1 MEAVKGG
8 ESMVGTAR
16 GTGFGE
22 GFTGDSDGAM
32 AGGSWSRKDFLRLGG
47 LGLAGLTLIGGA
59 ACGGSGGGAN
69 QLTYWASQQAPTI
82 GQDKKI
88 LAGVAREF
96 ENKTGISVNIKVIG
110 WDDLW
115 NRITTAVSSGQGP
128 DVLNIGNT
136 WSPSLQA
143 SGVFLPFDQDPLNS
157 IGGKSKF
164 IQTAFDTSGAPGKTP
179 TSAPVYGLSYALFYN
194 KAMFEK
200 AGIDSPPKTWD
211 EFLAVAKELTDPPN
225 RWGLAVEGASVT
237 ENAHWAFILGRQQ
250 GGELFDDKDKPT
262 FDSPEMVRAVMQ

>member
-1 MEAVKGG
+1 
-8 ESMVGTAR
+8 
-16 GTGFGE
+16 
-22 GFTGDSDGAM
+22 M

-82 GQDKKI
+82 GQDKNI

-96 ENKTGISVNIKVIG
+96 ENKTGINVNIKVIG
-110 WDDLW
+110 WADLW

-143 SGVFLPFDQDPLNS
+143 TGAFLPFDQDPLNS

-164 IQTAFDTSGAPGKTP
+164 IQTAFDTSGAPAKTP
-179 TSAPVYGLSYALFYN
+179 TSVPVYGLSYTLFYN

-237 ENAHWAFILGRQQ
+237 ENAH
-250 GGELFDDKDKPT
+250 
-262 FDSPEMVRAVMQ
+262 